1 MWQHAEVAREK
12 KEPADPN
19 KLVRQAA
26 GTYRTADERFEVRGE
41 GSHWF
46 LVDSQS
52 TDDLGQELVRG
63 PLPTLNA
70 VREAIPDARRE
81 ALKPLPP
88 APRSGKPAKPDPKP
102 KAKPRPKP
110 AAPPSWIDRLPKAE
124 AAEVR
129 GLIRALEREG
139 VTKAEQLVRRDREG
153 LEPAV
158 ARHLVERRLAQ
169 LVEEFPEE
177 GREGVRALVA
187 RVVAVLSDE
196 GSRLNHPLPGWLLL
210 ETGRGPVPAN
220 RRIRLGE

>member
-1 MWQHAEVAREK
+1 MWQHAEVARDK
-12 KEPADPN
+12 KQPADPN

-26 GTYRTADERFEVRGE
+26 GTYRTADERFEVRG
-41 GSHWF
+41 GGNHWF

-70 VREAIPDARRE
+70 VREAIPQARRE
-81 ALKPLPP
+81 DLKPLPP
-88 APRSGKPAKPDPKP
+88 APRSGKPAKPKPKP
-102 KAKPRPKP
+102 KPKP
-110 AAPPSWIDRLPKAE
+110 APPPSWIDRLPKAE

-158 ARHLVERRLAQ
+158 ARHLVKRRLAQ

-196 GSRLNHPLPGWLLL
+196 GSRLDHPLPGWLLV
-210 ETGRGPVPAN
+210 ETGREPEPAN
-220 RRIRLGE
+220 RRIRPGE